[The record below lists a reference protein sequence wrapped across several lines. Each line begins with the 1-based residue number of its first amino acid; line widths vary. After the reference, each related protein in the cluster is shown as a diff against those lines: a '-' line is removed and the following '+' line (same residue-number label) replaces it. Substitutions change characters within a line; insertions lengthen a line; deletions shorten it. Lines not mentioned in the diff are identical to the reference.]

1 MYMYISKA
9 TVLYSAF
16 TCKWLQKSTRALQH
30 FKVDP
35 VYKIG
40 ETFLKQAEKVI
51 FELIRNKQVRKRN

>member
-1 MYMYISKA
+1 MATEKHNGVRAVKSKP
-9 TVLYSAF
+9 
-16 TCKWLQKSTRALQH
+16 RALQH

-51 FELIRNKQVRKRN
+51 FELIRNEQVRKRN